1 MSAVS
6 ALNSNTSSA
15 NSSRGAS
22 GINDVNVDDFL
33 TLMITE
39 MQNQDPLNPM
49 ENSEMM
55 QQLSQM
61 RSIGAT
67 DKLTSTLDA
76 VLLGQNLTTASSLI
90 GKDISALTDDGSD
103 IEGRVDRVTVAA
115 EEGKAATVRI
125 HIGENDVSLQNI
137 REILSGDAGP

>member
-1 MSAVS
+1 MSAIS
-6 ALNSNTSSA
+6 ALNSSASSA
-15 NSSRGAS
+15 TSSRGTS
-22 GINDVNVDDFL
+22 GINDVNIEDFL
-33 TLMITE
+33 TLMIAE

-90 GKDISALTDDGSD
+90 GKDISALTDEGSN

-115 EEGKAATVRI
+115 EDGKTAAVRI
-125 HIGENDVSLQNI
+125 HIGENNVALQNI
-137 REILSGDAGP
+137 REILPANAGE

>member
-6 ALNSNTSSA
+6 ALNSNASSA
-15 NSSRGAS
+15 ASSRGTS

-33 TLMITE
+33 KLMITE

-90 GKDISALTDDGSD
+90 GKDISALTDDGSN

-115 EEGKAATVRI
+115 EDGKMAAVRI
-125 HIGENDVSLQNI
+125 HIGENDVALQNI
-137 REILSGDAGP
+137 REILPADAGE

>member
-6 ALNSNTSSA
+6 ALNSNASSA
-15 NSSRGAS
+15 ASSRGTS

-33 TLMITE
+33 KLMITE

-90 GKDISALTDDGSD
+90 GQNIRALTDDGSN
-103 IEGRVDRVTVAA
+103 IGGRVDRVTVAA
-115 EEGKAATVRI
+115 ADGKMATVRI
-125 HIGENDVSLQNI
+125 HIGENDVALQNI
-137 REILSGDAGP
+137 REILPVDASK

>member
-1 MSAVS
+1 MSAIS
-6 ALNSNTSSA
+6 AVNSQASSA
-15 NSSRGAS
+15 KSSKSKG
-22 GINDVNVDDFL
+22 GINDVNVEDFL
-33 TLMITE
+33 TLMIAE

-67 DKLTSTLDA
+67 DKLTGTLDA

-90 GKDISALTDDGSD
+90 GKDISALTDDGSN

-115 EEGKAATVRI
+115 EDGEMATVRI
-125 HIGENDVSLQNI
+125 HIGENDVALQNI
-137 REILSGDAGP
+137 REILPADASE